1 MVLNATFNNISAILW
16 QSVLLVQE
24 TGVTGENHQPAASRQ
39 QTLSHNNKKENQP
52 LSVSIFRKCFNHEI
66 WKNKSSYKNKLTC
79 EFSTF
84 FKELFLLDSISSSK
98 LSWILSRTL
107 LYNNIIKS

>member
-1 MVLNATFNNISAILW
+1 VAFSTITHPPPFTKDH
-16 QSVLLVQE
+16 LLFKTE
-24 TGVTGENHQPAASRQ
+24 DSQPQ
-39 QTLSHNNKKENQP
+39 LNKKESQP

-66 WKNKSSYKNKLTC
+66 WKNKLTC

-98 LSWILSRTL
+98 
-107 LYNNIIKS
+107 